1 MHKHKHTN
9 MYLFTYIHMH
19 TSKLRTHM
27 DTRGL
32 GYIKATIVEDDTI
45 VNDVLPVEQFWIKPI
60 QQAPY
65 KEVTWLVI
73 MVHTHN

>member
-1 MHKHKHTN
+1 
-9 MYLFTYIHMH
+9 MH

-32 GYIKATIVEDDTI
+32 GNIKAAIVEDDTI
-45 VNDVLPVEQFWIKPI
+45 VNNVLSVEQFWIKPM

-73 MVHTHN
+73 MVHTHNYLHIWLLHIP